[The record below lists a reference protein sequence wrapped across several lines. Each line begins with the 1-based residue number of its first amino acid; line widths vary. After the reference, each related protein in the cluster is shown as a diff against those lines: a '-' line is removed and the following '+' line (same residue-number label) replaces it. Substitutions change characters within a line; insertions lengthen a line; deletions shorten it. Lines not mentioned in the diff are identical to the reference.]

1 MGRMSRQKGKVGE
14 REAVNVVCIG
24 MWGCKDAAR
33 TSQRRGD
40 KTPDIDLGLPMHC
53 EVKRHARIAAIRFL
67 EQAERDSH
75 GEQPEFVLMREDG
88 DTEWVFMCRA
98 SRDCSR
104 NAESA
109 VRQRGNRQSADPA
122 TRRPPTSTRPLGQLA
137 FAYVENC
144 DHRLRTFVPLRCSSL
159 LRHRYVPQ
167 NSYRFV

>member
-98 SRDCSR
+98 R
-104 NAESA
+104 NLEVLSSVIYGPRTENSTLAE
-109 VRQRGNRQSADPA
+109 
-122 TRRPPTSTRPLGQLA
+122 
-137 FAYVENC
+137 
-144 DHRLRTFVPLRCSSL
+144 
-159 LRHRYVPQ
+159 
-167 NSYRFV
+167 